1 MLKHLY
7 LIINKI
13 NGYIQES
20 TGNKKYEKFW
30 SKIKDL
36 TRSMTNNSQLQ
47 CEIYENLSKIMQKIC
62 FS

>member
-13 NGYIQES
+13 NGYIKDS
-20 TGNKKYEKFW
+20 NGNKKYEKFW

-47 CEIYENLSKIMQKIC
+47 CKIYENLI
-62 FS
+62 

>member
-1 MLKHLY
+1 M
-7 LIINKI
+7 